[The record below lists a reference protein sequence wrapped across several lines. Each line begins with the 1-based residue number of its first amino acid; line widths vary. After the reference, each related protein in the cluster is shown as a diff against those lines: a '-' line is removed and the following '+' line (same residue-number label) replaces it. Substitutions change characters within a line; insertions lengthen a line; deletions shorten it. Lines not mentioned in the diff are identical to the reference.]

1 MVQGEASLNGTL
13 LAFKNQANTIARM
26 VEKIQT
32 VLWR

>member
-1 MVQGEASLNGTL
+1 MVQGEAPLNGTL
-13 LAFKNQANTIARM
+13 LAFKNQANTFGRM